1 MNADT
6 VIAQQSTTQSFFREL
21 QKIVQDKVLYIVV
34 CGVLVS
40 YFYNLA
46 VVKYS
51 LTGDNEFRLYDILGV
66 FLLFYF
72 YNYNHILKVIIYK
85 IPVYKFLYWL
95 LNWSGVMMLITMIF
109 SLVHGQFWSFLQ
121 VFLYW
126 YHFWVFYLAG
136 VFIYLF
142 CLSKSKRNLF
152 IYIILIGSIIESVL
166 VVLQNI
172 GVVPFL
178 WGDIYLKA
186 YSFYSG
192 TLGPNKIV
200 YGMTTFFSLVL
211 AIGILLEK
219 SIKINKIILIVAVLV
234 NLYSV
239 LLSGSRTT
247 YTALAVFLIY
257 FAIFKTAK
265 FIVTST
271 IFVAMA
277 IFVISY
283 NPQLYDTVSSV
294 VENRVVAKVNN
305 IENPNDKKDAGEL
318 YSKLGSGRDKLTKGN
333 FYYILENPIIIP
345 FGMGFVNRFNSAP
358 GLSAHNMYLQ
368 VIKELGLVGFFLYFG
383 WLVQYL
389 LIDFKD
395 FSGFSIGLKGFVLS
409 MLVTLFFGEHLYI
422 YRPVFALLGLFLAIT
437 SIFISILH
445 KNEK

>member
-1 MNADT
+1 
-6 VIAQQSTTQSFFREL
+6 
-21 QKIVQDKVLYIVV
+21 
-34 CGVLVS
+34 
-40 YFYNLA
+40 
-46 VVKYS
+46 
-51 LTGDNEFRLYDILGV
+51 
-66 FLLFYF
+66 
-72 YNYNHILKVIIYK
+72 
-85 IPVYKFLYWL
+85 
-95 LNWSGVMMLITMIF
+95 
-109 SLVHGQFWSFLQ
+109 
-121 VFLYW
+121 
-126 YHFWVFYLAG
+126 
-136 VFIYLF
+136 
-142 CLSKSKRNLF
+142 
-152 IYIILIGSIIESVL
+152 
-166 VVLQNI
+166 
-172 GVVPFL
+172 
-178 WGDIYLKA
+178 
-186 YSFYSG
+186 
-192 TLGPNKIV
+192 
-200 YGMTTFFSLVL
+200 
-211 AIGILLEK
+211 
-219 SIKINKIILIVAVLV
+219 
-234 NLYSV
+234 
-239 LLSGSRTT
+239 
-247 YTALAVFLIY
+247 
-257 FAIFKTAK
+257 
-265 FIVTST
+265 
-271 IFVAMA
+271 MA